1 MSCRSCGS
9 FQTDMEQHTVIFVE
23 LCSKETN
30 ISKLKTLR
38 FPSFPPT
45 FQVVKEEIE
54 KYCSIPVCV
63 QTMWYQSME
72 VADNC
77 SPSSLYMRGGDT
89 VKVIFPH
96 IGECEKVKMAV
107 QWLGEVSPILEV
119 CKVADTPEFGQYSN
133 ILEDKKV
140 TALLAR
146 KLFDP
151 WTDKTKQVNCSQF
164 ISLNGVDL
172 LFTFHRHAI
181 ELRKSNKCEF
191 ACSLSNYYEV
201 ICCQTI
207 ATLAMYFTYRRQLS
221 RCQGLEQC
229 IDSFLIKPAD
239 DERLLFNHFIIVKV
253 ALYAICK

>member
-1 MSCRSCGS
+1 MSCGSCGS

-30 ISKLKTLR
+30 TSLKTLR

-54 KYCSIPVCV
+54 KCCSIPVCV

-96 IGECEKVKMAV
+96 IGECEMVKMAV
-107 QWLGEVSPILEV
+107 QWLGEVSPILET
-119 CKVADTPEFGQYSN
+119 CKEADTPEFGQYSN
-133 ILEDKKV
+133 ILVDEKV
-140 TALLAR
+140 TAILSR
-146 KLFDP
+146 KLFYP

-172 LFTFHRHAI
+172 LVTVHRHAI
-181 ELRKSNKCEF
+181 ELRKSNNCEF
-191 ACSLSNYYEV
+191 ARCLSTYYEL

-207 ATLAMYFTYRRQLS
+207 ANFAMDFTCRREVS
-221 RCQGLEQC
+221 RCHGLEQC
-229 IDSFLIKPAD
+229 IDSFLIKPAG
-239 DERLLFNHFIIVKV
+239 DESLLFNHSSIVDV